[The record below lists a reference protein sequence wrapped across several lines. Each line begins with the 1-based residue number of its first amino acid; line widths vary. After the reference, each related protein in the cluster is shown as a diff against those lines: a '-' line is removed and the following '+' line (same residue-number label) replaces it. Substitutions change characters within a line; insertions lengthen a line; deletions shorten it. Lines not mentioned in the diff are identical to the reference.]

1 MLNDNSKMQTTKEMS
16 ISCIW
21 NVQSIFISFLLF
33 LCCCAV
39 RYFIHYATFRFR
51 IRAQSSK
58 RQIGGFRDASVLNGF
73 ANALQLSHPYKYSE
87 RESQLTSRVCID
99 FRFPISSSGWL
110 ANNVPQRLFIV
121 IGIFDGTRN
130 GNVNRRK
137 RKKKS
142 INKCPNGKF
151 LACG

>member
-1 MLNDNSKMQTTKEMS
+1 MHLERAVDFHFFFV
-16 ISCIW
+16 IP
-21 NVQSIFISFLLF
+21 LL
-33 LCCCAV
+33 LRCAV
-39 RYFIHYATFRFR
+39 LHYATFRFR

-137 RKKKS
+137 RKKKEYQQMS
-142 INKCPNGKF
+142 KRQVFSLRLN
-151 LACG
+151 